1 MNNERQLAFNFLL
14 PMQYRVRVKSFKTVV
29 VENLKKMTVKTQP
42 FIHLFEP
49 SMGKKHLTVSVVA
62 TWQQI
67 LEGKNAILKD
77 LKEMYDDGEF
87 NLFFS
92 FVYSQIYRS
101 VLRGVV
107 KYVHEHE
114 KLTSSQVEVDGKRV
128 LQMKFWDLYS
138 VELFLVGEKDNFG
151 ILREEILKHLGKNNE
166 IISIMIRLAGSLQE
180 VERVLKIFELSQVQ
194 VAQRF
199 VEFAESYSNRP
210 HNKTFKYNDSFITA
224 IENFEIEKETEL
236 NRDVTDIPSRVVELC
251 RLIRNKQKFL
261 LFPSSFGSEVEAE
274 DWEPEIKSNL
284 SVYLENLN
292 KREIILGTEHEGNHP
307 VSHYPVLFDAKE
319 KADLMVG
326 SYKDHK
332 NILYVIFADDDN

>member
-1 MNNERQLAFNFLL
+1 
-14 PMQYRVRVKSFKTVV
+14 MQYKARVKSFKTCV

-49 SMGKKHLTVSVVA
+49 GMGRKHLTVSVVG

-67 LEGKNAILKD
+67 LEGKIAILKD

-92 FVYSQIYRS
+92 FVFSQIYRT

-107 KYVHEHE
+107 KYVHDHE
-114 KLTSSQVEVDGKRV
+114 KLQNGQVEVDAKRA
-128 LQMKFWDLYS
+128 LQMKFWDVYS
-138 VELFLVGEKDNFG
+138 VELYLVGEKDAFG
-151 ILREEILKHLGKNNE
+151 VLREEILKHLGKNNE
-166 IISIMIRLAGSLQE
+166 IISIMIRLAGDVHD
-180 VERVLKIFELSQVQ
+180 VEKVLNIFELSEVQ
-194 VAQRF
+194 VVQRF
-199 VEFAESYSNRP
+199 VEFADSYSNRP
-210 HNKTFKYNDSFITA
+210 HKKAFKYNDSYIA
-224 IENFEIEKETEL
+224 GIENFEIEKETEL

-292 KREIILGTEHEGNHP
+292 KRQIILGTEHEGNHS

-319 KADLMVG
+319 KADVMVG